1 MKFVPLLRCLHMR
14 EAVDF
19 YTRVLGFALF
29 EGDTPDDVVVGLN
42 RGGSILQLSTIDGQS
57 NIAVNVVVDDV
68 DTTWAE
74 IIERGFVP
82 PDRPDARTSRPA
94 RPDLALPRILPR
106 RPERKHAKVPVL
118 AEMIRPR

>member
-1 MKFVPLLRCLHMR
+1 MNSQPVETTLYSLSDAPPSPKSK
-14 EAVDF
+14 
-19 YTRVLGFALF
+19 
-29 EGDTPDDVVVGLN
+29 DDRRDGERHLTLD

-82 PDRPDARTSRPA
+82 PDRPESPVHQGPLDQTWHSREFYLDDPSGNTL
-94 RPDLALPRILPR
+94 RFRSWP
-106 RPERKHAKVPVL
+106 K
-118 AEMIRPR
+118 